1 MSLLR
6 ETPGGA
12 QETINTL
19 IVVLLNEACNVLWTL
34 PDQDARYVSVHV
46 QPGISQ
52 IILLKA
58 KLQIN

>member
-1 MSLLR
+1 MRPVTSCER
-6 ETPGGA
+6 
-12 QETINTL
+12 
-19 IVVLLNEACNVLWTL
+19 TL

-46 QPGISQ
+46 QPGISR